1 MPNKEAFDRQQ
12 SIIIKDKEL
21 INSNNI
27 NSNEEYVSNK
37 AKYDE
42 DIFVYNLTYSIET
55 ETLLSTIVEILN
67 KIEDKYTLTKDQDY
81 YYIKSN
87 DLEIILK
94 FDNKDQTNILNDIL
108 DSNHELI
115 LAFPELIPL
124 LTNFVYF
131 LADKRFSENYV
142 TFSRLIEK
150 YQDSKMMEYLLLL
163 AELLYGPL
171 QSNNKLDVKLYSITC
186 ELMEYRVFNNKYDFK
201 SDITPDDI
209 EYTIKKLLSGNYNFL
224 AVPYLELDHDTL
236 VSWNK
241 DLFNFNITSKQ
252 TIADYLVYSCFNF
265 IAKQVDYL
273 DVNDY
278 YLLRE
283 QGLKQS
289 KATNVEKE
297 ALENLRAN
305 ILKRNYSWQEAQ
317 EVKRRIKNLDIAN
330 SFSFP
335 HNIDEIKSCF
345 NINLMT
351 LHDQIDEDIKLS
363 TDTTDLREC
372 VKKYVEV
379 LQRKK
384 LRIDA
389 DVMRPL
395 FKTKSESYIDEYIRR
410 MILSIISL
418 SDIEVDKKELPS
430 IQTELLKGTYLS
442 EANVD
447 MLFKDNKNTTE
458 IENLAYGVLLSLL
471 KEPIKLD
478 LKKECLRIQ
487 SELSCDEGMIDS
499 FNKNEIT
506 LPNGDTIESKNYK
519 EIDSIFKDYQGNYEY
534 LYDNA
539 NDLEFVEGCIN
550 IFSSLI
556 VDQFFIK
563 GNKRTAKCLLN
574 KMLLSRGIIP
584 PIADLNENEFELFDD
599 IAISRES
606 EYDRVR
612 YKLLLQT
619 VDVAYKFKTN
629 HFSEPL
635 NYVEDENIRNNIYR

>member
-12 SIIIKDKEL
+12 DIIRKDKEL
-21 INSNNI
+21 INSTNMNL
-27 NSNEEYVSNK
+27 NEEYASNK
-37 AKYDE
+37 AKYEE
-42 DIFVYNLTYSIET
+42 DMFVYNLTYSIET

-87 DLEIILK
+87 DLVTIIK
-94 FDNKDQTNILNDIL
+94 FDNKDQTNILKDIL

-115 LAFPELIPL
+115 LVFPELIPL

-163 AELLYGPL
+163 AELFYVPL

-186 ELMEYRVFNNKYDFK
+186 ELMEYGVFNNKYDFK

-209 EYTIKKLLSGNYNFL
+209 KYTIKKLLSGNYNFL

-317 EVKRRIKNLDIAN
+317 EVKRRIKNLDITN

-335 HNIDEIKSCF
+335 HNIDEIESCF

-363 TDTTDLREC
+363 TDTTDMREC

-389 DVMRPL
+389 DVMQLL
-395 FKTKSESYIDEYIRR
+395 FKMKPESYIDEYIRR

-447 MLFKDNKNTTE
+447 MLFKDKNTTE

-487 SELSCDEGMIDS
+487 SELSCAEGMIDA

-635 NYVEDENIRNNIYR
+635 NYVEDENIRGNRYR

>member
-37 AKYDE
+37 AKYEE
-42 DIFVYNLTYSIET
+42 DMFVYNLTYSIET

-87 DLEIILK
+87 DLVTIIK
-94 FDNKDQTNILNDIL
+94 FDNKDQTNILKDIL

-115 LAFPELIPL
+115 LVFPELIPL
-124 LTNFVYF
+124 LTNFVYY

-163 AELLYGPL
+163 AELFYVPL

-186 ELMEYRVFNNKYDFK
+186 ELMEYGVFNNKYDFK

-363 TDTTDLREC
+363 TDTTDMREC

-389 DVMRPL
+389 DVMQLL
-395 FKTKSESYIDEYIRR
+395 FKMKPESYIDEYIRR

-447 MLFKDNKNTTE
+447 MLFKDKNTTE

-487 SELSCDEGMIDS
+487 SELSCAEGMIDA

-599 IAISRES
+599 IAISRKS

-635 NYVEDENIRNNIYR
+635 NYVEDENIRNNRYR